1 MIKEKNVGK
10 NMKKSKW
17 IILFCFGVL
26 FGVLLSWWLAEND
39 FPSAINKDSWLGFF
53 GSYFGSIIGA
63 VSTIFGVYL
72 TLDYQRKK
80 DKEDEE
86 SKTEELREQ
95 IRRNQ
100 NKDVL
105 PYFLIKE
112 DNENIDHQIKACFV
126 FLQIGQGQ
134 HHYQLQVMIKNIGKG
149 PAIEPKIVLKE
160 SAMTYEIS
168 DVIEVGESVL
178 VTFSDL
184 FENPENAIGNKQEIL
199 RIVKTHHAL
208 LTYKNIYG
216 ELYTYELQIRSGI
229 LFNVQKETVDGLKLE
244 LIDWKMIS

>member
-1 MIKEKNVGK
+1 
-10 NMKKSKW
+10 MKKSKW

-63 VSTIFGVYL
+63 ISTIFGVYL
-72 TLDYQRKK
+72 TLNYQREK
-80 DKEDEE
+80 DKEDEK
-86 SKTEELREQ
+86 SKTEELKEQ

-105 PYFLIKE
+105 PCFLIKE
-112 DNENIDHQIKACFV
+112 NDENINNQIKLYSV
-126 FLQIGQGQ
+126 ILQVGQGQ
-134 HHYQLQVMIKNIGKG
+134 HHYHLPVMFKNIGKG
-149 PAIEPKIVLKE
+149 PAIEPKIILKG
-160 SAMTYEIS
+160 STMTYKIS

-178 VTFSDL
+178 VIFSDL
-184 FENPENAIGNKQEIL
+184 FESPENAIGNEQEIL
-199 RIVKTHHAL
+199 KIAKTYYVL

-216 ELYTYELQIRSGI
+216 ESYIYELQLRSSI
-229 LFNVQKETVDGLKLE
+229 LFNMQKETIDGLRLE
-244 LIDWKMIS
+244 LINWKMIS